1 MTKWERRCR
10 RESQQKYRKLGPSP
24 ATILE
29 NTQVVLCVE
38 HGRLTEGEGARILR
52 VDIHKFR
59 MIRVTVILLAS
70 DVSKGLSE
78 ESPCLQS

>member
-38 HGRLTEGEGARILR
+38 RGLISTTSGAQILR
-52 VDIHKFR
+52 VGISDFHK
-59 MIRVTVILLAS
+59 IRLSVNDLAIIAAEKL
-70 DVSKGLSE
+70 DVYSTCH
-78 ESPCLQS
+78 PN

>member
-38 HGRLTEGEGARILR
+38 RGLINITSAAQILR
-52 VDIHKFR
+52 VGINEFR
-59 MIRVTVILLAS
+59 QIRADVNNLALTS
-70 DVSKGLSE
+70 AEELDVE
-78 ESPCLQS
+78 Y

>member
-38 HGRLTEGEGARILR
+38 RGLINTTSAAQILR
-52 VDIHKFR
+52 VGINEFR
-59 MIRVTVILLAS
+59 QIRADVNNLAMTVAEKL
-70 DVSKGLSE
+70 DVDSL
-78 ESPCLQS
+78 

>member
-1 MTKWERRCR
+1 MTKWERRFR

-38 HGRLTEGEGARILR
+38 RGLINITSAAQILR
-52 VDIHKFR
+52 VGINEFR
-59 MIRVTVILLAS
+59 QMRVDVNNLALTS
-70 DVSKGLSE
+70 AE
-78 ESPCLQS
+78 ELAED

>member
-29 NTQVVLCVE
+29 NTQVVLCFQY
-38 HGRLTEGEGARILR
+38 GL
-52 VDIHKFR
+52 
-59 MIRVTVILLAS
+59 
-70 DVSKGLSE
+70 LSE
-78 ESPCLQS
+78 ASCIKALRMEVDEFHRMRKSMLETAIVSAGKLAAECKCQPN

>member
-10 RESQQKYRKLGPSP
+10 RESKQKYRKLGPSP

-38 HGRLTEGEGARILR
+38 RGLINITSAAQILR
-52 VDIHKFR
+52 VGINEFR
-59 MIRVTVILLAS
+59 QMRVDVNNLALTS
-70 DVSKGLSE
+70 AEELDVE
-78 ESPCLQS
+78 Y

>member
-1 MTKWERRCR
+1 MTKWERRQR

-38 HGRLTEGEGARILR
+38 RGLINTFSAAQILR
-52 VDIHKFR
+52 VGINEFR
-59 MIRVTVILLAS
+59 QMRVDVNNLALTS
-70 DVSKGLSE
+70 AEELDVE
-78 ESPCLQS
+78 Y

>member
-10 RESQQKYRKLGPSP
+10 RESKQKYRKLGPSP

-38 HGRLTEGEGARILR
+38 RGLLNEEEGASALR
-52 VDIHKFR
+52 VSINGFR
-59 MIRVTVILLAS
+59 QIRSCVIAQAGV
-70 DVSKGLSE
+70 VSG
-78 ESPCLQS
+78 CLVRDE

>member
-38 HGRLTEGEGARILR
+38 HGLLTASDGAEILR
-52 VDIHKFR
+52 VSLDGLCRISESVNAFAIAAVK
-59 MIRVTVILLAS
+59 
-70 DVSKGLSE
+70 KLSE
-78 ESPCLQS
+78 D

>member
-29 NTQVVLCVE
+29 NTQVVLAVE
-38 HGRLTEGEGARILR
+38 CGYIGRARASKILR
-52 VDIHKFR
+52 TNLPGFEK
-59 MIRVTVILLAS
+59 IRDDVIAGFVQTVSNL
-70 DVSKGLSE
+70 D
-78 ESPCLQS
+78 ESPCQQR

>member
-29 NTQVVLCVE
+29 NTQDVLCVE
-38 HGRLTEGEGARILR
+38 RGLINITSAAQILR
-52 VDIHKFR
+52 VGINEFR
-59 MIRVTVILLAS
+59 QIRVDVNNLALTS
-70 DVSKGLSE
+70 AEELDVE
-78 ESPCLQS
+78 D

>member
-38 HGRLTEGEGARILR
+38 RGLINTTSAAQILR
-52 VDIHKFR
+52 ASTDEFR
-59 MIRVTVILLAS
+59 QIRADVNNLARTVLEKLEA
-70 DVSKGLSE
+70 D
-78 ESPCLQS
+78 

>member
-38 HGRLTEGEGARILR
+38 RGTMTEEKWAKTLR
-52 VDIHKFR
+52 VGLEEFRDIR
-59 MIRVTVILLAS
+59 QSVVVLARS
-70 DVSKGLSE
+70 VAGKLSE
-78 ESPCLQS
+78 D

>member
-38 HGRLTEGEGARILR
+38 RGLINTTSAAQILR
-52 VDIHKFR
+52 VGISEFR
-59 MIRVTVILLAS
+59 QIRVDVNNLALTS
-70 DVSKGLSE
+70 AEELDVE
-78 ESPCLQS
+78 Y

>member
-38 HGRLTEGEGARILR
+38 RGLINITSAAQILR
-52 VDIHKFR
+52 VGINEFR
-59 MIRVTVILLAS
+59 QMRVDVNNLALTS
-70 DVSKGLSE
+70 VEELDVE
-78 ESPCLQS
+78 Y

>member
-38 HGRLTEGEGARILR
+38 RGLINITSAAQILR
-52 VDIHKFR
+52 VGINEFR
-59 MIRVTVILLAS
+59 QMRVDVNNLALTS
-70 DVSKGLSE
+70 AEELDVE
-78 ESPCLQS
+78 Y

>member
-10 RESQQKYRKLGPSP
+10 RESPQKYRKLGPSP

-38 HGRLTEGEGARILR
+38 LGRISEAEGAKALR
-52 VDIHKFR
+52 VDVHEFR
-59 MIRVTVILLAS
+59 NICTKAVTRAGIVYDILS
-70 DVSKGLSE
+70 CD
-78 ESPCLQS
+78 

>member
-38 HGRLTEGEGARILR
+38 RGLINTFSAAQILR
-52 VDIHKFR
+52 VGINEFR
-59 MIRVTVILLAS
+59 QIRADVNNLALTS
-70 DVSKGLSE
+70 AEELDVE
-78 ESPCLQS
+78 Y

>member
-29 NTQVVLCVE
+29 NTQVVLCVDY
-38 HGRLTEGEGARILR
+38 GLATEEQGAKALR
-52 VDIHKFR
+52 VRVDEFNK
-59 MIRVTVILLAS
+59 IRESVILLAE
-70 DVSKGLSE
+70 VVTGKLSRKAK
-78 ESPCLQS
+78 

>member
-1 MTKWERRCR
+1 MTKWERRQR

-38 HGRLTEGEGARILR
+38 RGLINITSAAQILR
-52 VDIHKFR
+52 VGINEFR
-59 MIRVTVILLAS
+59 QMRVDVNNLALTS
-70 DVSKGLSE
+70 AEELDVE
-78 ESPCLQS
+78 Y

>member
-1 MTKWERRCR
+1 MTKWERRQR

-38 HGRLTEGEGARILR
+38 LRRERTGE
-52 VDIHKFR
+52 V
-59 MIRVTVILLAS
+59 
-70 DVSKGLSE
+70 GLE
-78 ESPCLQS
+78 IPT

>member
-38 HGRLTEGEGARILR
+38 RGRLTEKEGANILR

-59 MIRVTVILLAS
+59 MIRSAVLLLAV
-70 DVSKGLSE
+70 DVSMGLAE
-78 ESPCLQS
+78 ESQCQQS

>member
-29 NTQVVLCVE
+29 NTQVVMCVE
-38 HGRLTEGEGARILR
+38 HGMLSESEGAKILR
-52 VDIHKFR
+52 VSADGFCR
-59 MIRVTVILLAS
+59 IRASVNDFAISAVEKLAEYS
-70 DVSKGLSE
+70 S
-78 ESPCLQS
+78 

>member
-29 NTQVVLCVE
+29 NTQAVLCVE
-38 HGRLTEGEGARILR
+38 RGLINITSAAQILR
-52 VDIHKFR
+52 VGINEFR
-59 MIRVTVILLAS
+59 QMRVDVNNLALTS
-70 DVSKGLSE
+70 AEELDVE
-78 ESPCLQS
+78 Y

>member
-29 NTQVVLCVE
+29 NTQVVLAVE
-38 HGRLTEGEGARILR
+38 CGYIGRPRAAKVLR
-52 VDIHKFR
+52 TNLSGFAK
-59 MIRVTVILLAS
+59 IRDDVIAGFVQTISNL
-70 DVSKGLSE
+70 D
-78 ESPCLQS
+78 ESPFQPN

>member
-1 MTKWERRCR
+1 MTKWERRQR

-38 HGRLTEGEGARILR
+38 RGLINTFSAAQILR
-52 VDIHKFR
+52 VGINEFR
-59 MIRVTVILLAS
+59 QIRADVNNLALTS
-70 DVSKGLSE
+70 AEELDVE
-78 ESPCLQS
+78 Y

>member
-38 HGRLTEGEGARILR
+38 RGLLSESEGAKALRAEIHDFRRIR
-52 VDIHKFR
+52 SS
-59 MIRVTVILLAS
+59 VIMLAQI
-70 DVSKGLSE
+70 VAEKIAE
-78 ESPCLQS
+78 ESSCQPS

>member
-29 NTQVVLCVE
+29 NTQVVMCVKY
-38 HGRLTEGEGARILR
+38 GTMTEAEGAEALR
-52 VDIHKFR
+52 VRIEEFHAITKS
-59 MIRVTVILLAS
+59 VILEAYVAVEKL
-70 DVSKGLSE
+70 SK
-78 ESPCLQS
+78 ESPCQQS